1 MRKLI
6 ELIIVLSLYC
16 ACACACAYANE
27 DSKIHKAA
35 EYEKDP
41 KVIKYLLDEGES
53 LHEPGLE
60 GLTPIMLAA
69 AYNSKPEILEALLK
83 AGASITSSD
92 EMGRTPLMLAAAL
105 NLEPAVTASLLRHGA
120 SVKTRDLAGRTAL
133 WFAASRH
140 NFQAAELLIDA
151 GANPNEVNN
160 DNISPLQAACERP
173 EFNIIN
179 LLIEAGADIN
189 RRDNRRFTPLMR
201 AVAAG
206 ADVKVIK
213 AFINGRVDL
222 GAQDDSNQTALFIA
236 VANSN
241 ISGDIVDLLI
251 DKTPDMRD
259 NNFMT
264 PLMEACR
271 SGNADAVRVLIN
283 KGANVFLT
291 DRNGYNAMHYAAA
304 FSAPL
309 EIFDILINKGGEEL
323 LRAVNRKGYSP
334 FVTAIESGA
343 DLEVLELMLNVNLNL
358 SADISAD
365 NRVKSSRVDE
375 AGLWDGATPLMAAAL
390 NDNLNA
396 AEFLIKNGADLRK
409 RDFAGWTVLHYAAAK
424 SGDKVLSLIIKHFN
438 DNNLNVDVKDD
449 GETTPLMV
457 AAANDNVDALN
468 MLLAAGAS
476 MKFRDKTGRDALS
489 YARLRNARK
498 AIKVLEDFR
507 AKSK

>member
-6 ELIIVLSLYC
+6 IILIILSLFC
-16 ACACACAYANE
+16 ACACASE

-60 GLTPIMLAA
+60 GLTPVMLAA
-69 AYNSKPEILEALLK
+69 AYNSNPEILEALLK

-151 GANPNEVNN
+151 GANPNEANN

-189 RRDNRRFTPLMR
+189 RRDNRRLTPLMR

-206 ADVKVIK
+206 ADAQVVK
-213 AFINGRVDL
+213 AFINGRADL

-236 VANSN
+236 AANNN
-241 ISGDIVDLLI
+241 ISGDIAELLI
-251 DKTPDMRD
+251 DKTPDVRD
-259 NNFMT
+259 NNFVT

-271 SGNADAVRVLIN
+271 SGNVEAVKVLIN

-309 EIFDILINKGGEEL
+309 EIFDILIN
-323 LRAVNRKGYSP
+323 
-334 FVTAIESGA
+334 
-343 DLEVLELMLNVNLNL
+343 
-358 SADISAD
+358 
-365 NRVKSSRVDE
+365 
-375 AGLWDGATPLMAAAL
+375 
-390 NDNLNA
+390 
-396 AEFLIKNGADLRK
+396 
-409 RDFAGWTVLHYAAAK
+409 
-424 SGDKVLSLIIKHFN
+424 
-438 DNNLNVDVKDD
+438 
-449 GETTPLMV
+449 
-457 AAANDNVDALN
+457 
-468 MLLAAGAS
+468 
-476 MKFRDKTGRDALS
+476 
-489 YARLRNARK
+489 
-498 AIKVLEDFR
+498 
-507 AKSK
+507 